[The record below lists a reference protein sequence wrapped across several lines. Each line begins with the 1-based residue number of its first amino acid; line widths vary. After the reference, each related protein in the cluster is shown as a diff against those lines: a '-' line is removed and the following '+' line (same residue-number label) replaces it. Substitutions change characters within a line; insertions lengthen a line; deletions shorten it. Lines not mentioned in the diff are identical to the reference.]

1 MKYYIVGVIMIM
13 TLSLNAQVRPTV
25 SQKTLSVSEK
35 RMIDTHFK
43 KYKTFSIDKK
53 EILDS
58 LKNYG
63 RCNFRLTIDEDND
76 WTINLRL
83 NDMRATNYA
92 ASFISDS
99 GAFPFKSFVPNTYKG
114 KTTDNKLARFTIDEN
129 DFWGLIIFSNE
140 KQIMIR
146 QTKDYTKNNNDS
158 SLIMFETTDIIEPEK
173 DYDNVSDIIVTP
185 IENNNT
191 NTPKSPLCTYYLEIA
206 TEADFE
212 FYLAMGSSLAN
223 TYSHIFSVLNLI
235 EGVYESTFNLKF
247 IVTFQNVWTTSNDP
261 YTSTTNAGTLLYEF
275 RTEWNTN
282 RTAINRDIAHIF
294 TNRDFNDN
302 TVGIAFTGEIGS
314 SYAYSLSKYR
324 NEMFKTTAH
333 EIGHNLNADHPASP
347 SDECL
352 CGEENASVMCQGRK
366 ANNLWF
372 CQTSINQISP
382 FLASKSAILTKNIPN
397 NLTLS
402 GTATGFNEYQ
412 SREKIISTQV
422 IENGATIYKT
432 KEVELNGCFEVK
444 AGAEFGIVVDD
455 NGCD

>member
-1 MKYYIVGVIMIM
+1 MKYYIVGVIMVM
-13 TLSLNAQVRPTV
+13 ALSLNAQVKPTI

-35 RMIDTHFK
+35 KMIDTHLK

-58 LKNYG
+58 IKNYG
-63 RCNFRLTIDEDND
+63 RCYFRLTIDKNND

-83 NDMRATNYA
+83 NDLRATNYT
-92 ASFISDS
+92 ASYVSDS
-99 GAFPFKSFVPNTYKG
+99 GAFFYKSFTPNTYKG
-114 KTTDNKLARFTIDEN
+114 KTTDNKIARFTINED
-129 DFWGLIIFSNE
+129 DFFGLIISNE

-158 SLIMFETTDIIEPEK
+158 SLIMFETTDIIEPEN
-173 DYDNVSDIIVTP
+173 DFDNVSDVIIAP

-191 NTPKSPLCTYYLEIA
+191 NTPKSSLCTYYLEIA

-212 FYLAMGSSLAN
+212 FYQAMGNSIAN
-223 TYSHIFSVLNLI
+223 AYSHIFSVLNLI

-261 YTSTTNAGTLLYEF
+261 YTSTTDAGALLNEF

-282 RTAINRDIAHIF
+282 RTDVNRDIAHMF
-294 TNRDFNDN
+294 SNRNFSDN
-302 TVGIAFTGEIGS
+302 IAGIAWVGGLGS
-314 SYAYSLSKYR
+314 SYAYGLSEYS
-324 NEMFKTTAH
+324 NVMYKTTAH
-333 EIGHNLNADHPASP
+333 EIGHNLYATDNPGSTDCH
-347 SDECL
+347 
-352 CGEENASVMCQGRK
+352 CGEEIASVMCQGRK

-382 FLASKSAILTKNIPN
+382 FLASKSAILTKNFSN

-412 SREKIISTQV
+412 TRERIISTQV

-444 AGAEFGIVVDD
+444 AGAEFEFVVDD
-455 NGCD
+455 NNCN